1 MCGHDSDDRNVVIYP
16 FEQGDPEGYWE
27 SNSNLDK
34 GLQLRDLLEEAGIK
48 VTMSRT
54 TNTSEDDLNLTTIGT
69 LANESGADIFFSIHS
84 NATGTGNRV
93 NYPIGLIAVIPV
105 NLRWKTVTILL
116 NACCRSS

>member
-1 MCGHDSDDRNVVIYP
+1 MRKLYSLTLAFFAGMAINAMAVEPTDVHVYINPGHGGHDSDDRNVVIYP

-69 LANESGADIFFSIHS
+69 
-84 NATGTGNRV
+84 
-93 NYPIGLIAVIPV
+93 
-105 NLRWKTVTILL
+105 
-116 NACCRSS
+116 